1 MLRAIEAIG
10 NGIGEAATT
19 PNLPFRTR
27 QFKVANKA
35 VAGCKQG
42 SIIASIA
49 SLGPWRQL
57 GKPLVVVADGAPGYG
72 KQNVEK
78 VILTFVVLPL
88 ASLTVT
94 VVFVAAASNGLFAL
108 VGVTVKVDGELGC
121 TLAFAELAIVAVK
134 EPA

>member
-1 MLRAIEAIG
+1 MSWRTERRAH
-10 NGIGEAATT
+10 
-19 PNLPFRTR
+19 
-27 QFKVANKA
+27 
-35 VAGCKQG
+35 
-42 SIIASIA
+42 
-49 SLGPWRQL
+49 
-57 GKPLVVVADGAPGYG
+57 G
-72 KQNVEK
+72 KQNVEN
-78 VILTFVVLPL
+78 VILTVVVLPL